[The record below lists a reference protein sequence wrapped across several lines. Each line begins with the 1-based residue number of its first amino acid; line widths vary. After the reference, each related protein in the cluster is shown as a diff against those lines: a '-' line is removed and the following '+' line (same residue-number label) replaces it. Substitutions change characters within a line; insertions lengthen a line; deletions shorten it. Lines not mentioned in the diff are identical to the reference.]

1 MHFCRLILLGF
12 SHRDI
17 VYALKSHFQVLLP
30 FLEFETV
37 EGPKCFLT
45 LLVTLLCHSFLW
57 LRFKQAAV
65 EKRLKGVGKY
75 GICFPHFFSRKKRLL
90 LCTLP
95 SPSFCLHGALHTLG
109 ARDFSSA
116 VSGFCQV
123 LKVTR
128 AKDTAEDVS
137 SFGQHRKVPPYSRK
151 ASATQGTRCM
161 TTLRT
166 TGLAS
171 PADILSHASEKERV
185 THA

>member
-1 MHFCRLILLGF
+1 MLAF

-75 GICFPHFFSRKKRLL
+75 GICFPHFFLVKK
-90 LCTLP
+90 
-95 SPSFCLHGALHTLG
+95 
-109 ARDFSSA
+109 DFSSVLFQA
-116 VSGFCQV
+116 LHSVFTERCIPWVPETFLARFPVSV
-123 LKVTR
+123 K
-128 AKDTAEDVS
+128 S
-137 SFGQHRKVPPYSRK
+137 
-151 ASATQGTRCM
+151 
-161 TTLRT
+161 
-166 TGLAS
+166 
-171 PADILSHASEKERV
+171 
-185 THA
+185 